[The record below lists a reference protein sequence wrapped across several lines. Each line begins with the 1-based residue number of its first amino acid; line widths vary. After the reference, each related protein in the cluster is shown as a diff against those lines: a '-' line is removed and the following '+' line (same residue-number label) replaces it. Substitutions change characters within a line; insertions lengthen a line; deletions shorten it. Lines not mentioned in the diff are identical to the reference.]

1 MQTPLRV
8 VHLFRAPVGGLFR
21 HVCDLAR
28 AQVERGLCVGIICDS
43 STGDRNAESA
53 LESLD
58 KLCDLGVQRVAM
70 QRIPGWSD
78 LPAIRTLET
87 ILQRQSP
94 DVVHGHGAK
103 GAAYARLLG
112 RKLAA
117 RIVFTPHGGI
127 LHYSEATLVGR
138 VYITLERLLRRWTS
152 GAIFESKFARQAYL
166 RKIGP
171 ITFPDCVVYNG
182 LHDREYD
189 RSPPRHAEYDFVFVG
204 ELRSLKGIYELIEA
218 IAAIRQECPVSLLMA
233 GAGDEKARL
242 TDRIVESGA
251 ADSISLSP
259 PIYPAT
265 EAFSRA
271 RCVVAPSLNESFPYI
286 VLEALATGI
295 PVVTTCVGG
304 VPEMFGPY
312 ANQLIQPGNSS
323 DLKKAM
329 LAVLDDPDRAKVRAD
344 ALYQHVKQRF
354 CVSSMADRSI
364 AFYRDIVGQARD

>member
-1 MQTPLRV
+1 METPLRI

-28 AQVERGLCVGIICDS
+28 AQAERGMRVGIVCDS
-43 STGDRNAESA
+43 STGDRVAEAA

-58 KLCDLGVQRVAM
+58 KLCDPGVRRIAM
-70 QRIPGWSD
+70 QRIPGGSD
-78 LPAIRTLET
+78 LLTIRALRT
-87 ILQRQSP
+87 ILDSQSP
-94 DVVHGHGAK
+94 DIVHGHGAK

-112 RKLAA
+112 RRMKA

-127 LHYSEATLVGR
+127 LHFSTSTLIGR
-138 VYITLERLLRRWTS
+138 IYITLERLLRRWTS
-152 GAIFESKFARQAYL
+152 GAIFESEFARQAYL

-182 LHDREYD
+182 LHKCEYD
-189 RSPPRHAEYDFVFVG
+189 RLLRRDAEYDFVFVG

-218 IAAIRQECPVSLLMA
+218 TAAIRQERPVSLLMA
-233 GAGDEKARL
+233 GAGGEEAILRARIDEL
-242 TDRIVESGA
+242 GV
-251 ADSISLSP
+251 ADSISLTP

-265 EAFSRA
+265 EAFARG
-271 RCVVAPSLNESFPYI
+271 RCVVAPSLHESFPYI
-286 VLEALATGI
+286 VLEALAAGV

-312 ANQLIQPGNSS
+312 AKQLIQPGDAG
-323 DLKKAM
+323 DLKTAM
-329 LAVLDDPDRAKVRAD
+329 LAVLDDPDRARVNAD

-354 CVSSMADRSI
+354 RVSSMADRSI
-364 AFYRDIVGQARD
+364 AFYREIAGPNRD